1 MSIVKDMALS
11 RAEFLRSLEVV
22 MQGLDYRVDGAVV
35 TAGSADRGIT
45 ITMEPLPPR
54 RLSGLLAMPRAE
66 VRISFHG
73 YDESEQAAFMGTFD
87 RAFQRGGG

>member
-1 MSIVKDMALS
+1 MSIVKDMALT
-11 RAEFLRSLEVV
+11 RGEFLRSLEVV
-22 MQGLDYRVDGAVV
+22 MQGLDYRVEGAVV

-45 ITMEPLPPR
+45 ITMDPLPPR
-54 RLSGLLAMPRAE
+54 RLSGLLSMPRAE

-73 YDESEQAAFMGTFD
+73 YDESEQADFLGTFE